1 MWIPVDTRLGDH
13 PKVRAIARITSCDRL
28 RVVGALVTLW
38 GLCAD
43 LETEELDSTVL
54 ALEEEYGLP
63 EGIVAAMN
71 VVGWATVTKDR
82 VILHTRNGERDQARE
97 ARREIARKG
106 GLARAAQQA
115 AASSS
120 KQAASRQQAG
130 SRPATDIDRD
140 IERKKQRRGSSPPP
154 AIEGAGGLS
163 AAAAMR
169 EAMATIGAPPPI
181 KSREEFLTEVRALQ
195 ETA

>member
-13 PKVRAIARITSCDRL
+13 PKVRAIARMTGCDRL
-28 RVVGALVTLW
+28 RVVGALVTIW

-63 EGIVAAMN
+63 EGMVAAMS
-71 VVGWATVTKDR
+71 VLGWATVTTDS
-82 VILHTRNGERDQARE
+82 VTFHTRNGERDQARE

-130 SRPATDIDRD
+130 SCSATEKQTD

-154 AIEGAGGLS
+154 ALEGAGGLS

-169 EAMATIGAPPPI
+169 EAMATLGAAPPA
-181 KSREEFLTEVRALQ
+181 VRANPTEALKALK
-195 ETA
+195 EAS

>member
-13 PKVRAIARITSCDRL
+13 PNVRSICRMTKCDRL
-28 RVVGALVTLW
+28 KVVGALVTIW

-43 LETEELDSTVL
+43 LETEELTFHLSI
-54 ALEEEYGLP
+54 EEEYDLP
-63 EGIVAAMN
+63 EGIIAAM
-71 VVGWATVTKDR
+71 VTVGWATAKPDSV
-82 VILHTRNGERDQARE
+82 VVHTRNGERDQARE
-97 ARREIARKG
+97 ARREIALRG

-120 KQAASRQQAG
+120 KQAASSQQAG
-130 SRPATDIDRD
+130 SCSATEKQTD

-154 AIEGAGGLS
+154 ALEGAGGLS

-169 EAMATIGAPPPI
+169 EAMASIGAAPPA
-181 KSREEFLTEVRALQ
+181 VRPNPTQALLALK
-195 ETA
+195 EAS